1 MNPESLFFNVHR
13 IPEYGPGQDHQWP
26 LDFKIQ
32 KSFSIF
38 FLLISSIWWLITP
51 STSKCILFKIHIGFS
66 SNFTSHSS
74 LLVSSQL
81 AHPYF
86 SDLQG
91 VPRGYVFLPLLYQYS
106 PLSQSNSVSFHTIE
120 TLITPKFISPAHTV
134 QLYSTSIHIHF
145 LRKFSMCM
153 SNRHLNFIM
162 S

>member
-1 MNPESLFFNVHR
+1 MNPESLFFNVHC

-51 STSKCILFKIHIGFS
+51 STSKCILFKIHTGFS
-66 SNFTSHSS
+66 SSFTSHSS

-91 VPRGYVFLPLLYQYS
+91 VPLGSVFLPLS
-106 PLSQSNSVSFHTIE
+106 INTHFFHNLIQFNF
-120 TLITPKFISPAHTV
+120 TLFKHWSRPNFYLQPILLISTPDPYT
-134 QLYSTSIHIHF
+134 STSYG
-145 LRKFSMCM
+145 
-153 SNRHLNFIM
+153 NF
-162 S
+162 

>member
-1 MNPESLFFNVHR
+1 MNPENLFLMFTVYPW
-13 IPEYGPGQDHQWP
+13 IWSWSGSPVT

-32 KSFSIF
+32 RSFSILF
-38 FLLISSIWWLITP
+38 LISSIWWLITP

-91 VPRGYVFLPLLYQYS
+91 VPRGSVFLPLLYQYS

-120 TLITPKFISPAHTV
+120 TLLMPKFVSPAHTV
-134 QLYSTSIHIHF
+134 HLYSRSIHIHF
-145 LRKFSMCM
+145 LRKFSMCT